1 MEKGLTS
8 EVAQEKLKIIGKNEI
23 ETHESRSSLSLLL
36 SQFPTLINAIL
47 GCAAI
52 LSFIIGSAIDGIFI
66 LVILLLN
73 ATFGFIQEYRAEK
86 SLEKLKSYVKSIT
99 RVIRDG
105 TEQQVPTSNLVPGD
119 LVILSEGDRI
129 PADGKLTI
137 NKPIEIDESVL
148 TGESL
153 PIVKNHND
161 PVFLGTLVTKG
172 HGRLLVEKTGMFTRF
187 GQIAQTLA
195 TVSSDKTPL
204 QRRLDS
210 LAKTLSIVVV
220 LTSALIVP
228 LGLYQGKELF
238 ASLLLAV
245 SIGIAAIPEGL
256 PAVVTIALAIG
267 TTRMA
272 KKRAII
278 RKMASVETLGA
289 VQIILTDKTGTLT
302 ENSMRV
308 KKVWVEKNQA
318 LPDLL
323 KACALGNTASLIER
337 VPTNFIH
344 AGKNSFD
351 VIGDKTDGALLLFA
365 QQTGNLKSIKNSGK
379 ILDEYSFDPQTKT
392 VTTVWEDKSAKHVF
406 VRGAPEAILQNCRLK
421 ELERVRITGLFEQ
434 YAKEGLRVIGFG
446 TKVSKSTGSIKR
458 EEAEKDLIFLGFVGI
473 YDPPRKEAKQAVQE
487 ARLAGIKTIMVTGD
501 NHLTALSIAS
511 EIGLIEKD
519 EDVVTGEEMEKLPDE
534 ELEKLILK
542 TRIFARTK
550 PEDKLRL
557 VSLFK
562 KLGFVVGVTGDG
574 VNDAL
579 ALKRADVGIAMG
591 QKGTDVA
598 KEASDIILTDD
609 NFSTLVGAIEEG
621 RTIYNNIVKSIT
633 YLLSGNLSEISLV
646 FFATLL
652 GMPNPLLPTQIL
664 WINLVTDGIPALA
677 LASDT
682 KDPRVLKHKPRN
694 PNAAILSNHRLFFV
708 LTVGFSLSILLLI
721 IFKLLLNFTSSE
733 TFARTIVF
741 NALIFSHMLIA
752 FIVRGGSVFKMNK
765 FLVIG
770 VLVTLLLQTIITTT
784 PFFQNIFHL
793 GF

>member
-1 MEKGLTS
+1 MKKGVTIT
-8 EVAQEKLKIIGKNEI
+8 EAQELLKAFGPNEI
-23 ETHESRSSLSLLL
+23 ETHESRSSLPLFL
-36 SQFPTLINAIL
+36 SQFPTFINAIL
-47 GCAAI
+47 AGASL
-52 LSFIIGSAIDGIFI
+52 LSFVIGEAIDGAFI
-66 LVILLLN
+66 LLILFINSIL
-73 ATFGFIQEYRAEK
+73 GFVQEYRAEK

-99 RVIRDG
+99 RVIRNG
-105 TEQQVPTSNLVPGD
+105 KEQQVPTANLVPGD

-137 NKPIEIDESVL
+137 KKPIEIDESVL

-153 PIVKNHND
+153 PIVKNYND
-161 PVFLGTLVTKG
+161 PVFLGTLLTKG
-172 HGRLLVEKTGMFTRF
+172 SGHLLVEKTGRLTRF

-204 QRRLDS
+204 QKRLDS
-210 LAKTLSIVVV
+210 LAKTLSIVVI
-220 LTSALIVP
+220 LTASLIVP
-228 LGLYQGKELF
+228 IGFFQGKELF
-238 ASLLLAV
+238 QTLLLSV

-267 TTRMA
+267 VNRMA
-272 KKRAII
+272 KKRAIV

-302 ENSMRV
+302 QNIMAV
-308 KKVWVEKNQA
+308 KKFWLENNRL
-318 LPDLL
+318 LPDLI
-323 KACALGNTASLIER
+323 KACIFGNTASLIEK
-337 VPTNFIH
+337 
-344 AGKNSFD
+344 AEKNTFD
-351 VIGDKTDGALLLFA
+351 IVGDKTDGALLLFA
-365 QQTGNLKSIKNSGK
+365 KKMDNLETIKNSGK
-379 ILDEYSFDPQTKT
+379 ILDEYAFDPEIKT
-392 VTTVWEDKSAKHVF
+392 VTTIWENNGTKHVF
-406 VRGAPEAILQNCRLK
+406 VRGAPEVILEKSRLK
-421 ELERVRITGLFEQ
+421 EGEREKIKELFES

-446 TKVSKSTGSIKR
+446 TKISKASSNIKR
-458 EEAEKDLIFLGFVGI
+458 EEAEKDITFLGFVGI
-473 YDPPRKEAKQAVQE
+473 YDPPRPEAAKAVEE
-487 ARLAGIKTIMVTGD
+487 ARLAGIHTIMVTGD

-511 EIGLIEKD
+511 EIGLIEKN
-519 EDVVTGEEMEKLPDE
+519 EDVVTGEEMEKLPDL

-557 VSLFK
+557 VSIFK

-598 KEASDIILTDD
+598 REASDIVLTDD
-609 NFSTLVGAIEEG
+609 NFSTLVRAVEEG
-621 RTIYNNIVKSIT
+621 RTIYNNIVKAIT

-646 FFATLL
+646 FFASLL
-652 GMPNPLLPTQIL
+652 SMPNPLLPTQIL

-677 LASDT
+677 LASDP
-682 KDPRVLKHKPRN
+682 KDPGVLRHKPRN
-694 PNAAILSNHRLFFV
+694 PNAPILSNHRLVFI
-708 LTVGFSLSILLLI
+708 LIVGFFLSIMFLV
-721 IFKLLLNFTSSE
+721 IFKLLLSITSSE

-741 NALIFSHMLIA
+741 NLLIFSHMIIA
-752 FIVRGGSVFKMNK
+752 FIVRGGSIFKMNK

-770 VLVTLLLQTIITTT
+770 ALLTLLLQVIITTT
-784 PFFQNIFHL
+784 PFFQSIFHL